1 MTPRAEPGPEVQAS
15 LEGGGEGEYRRMN
28 WPLKILLFLVLAYV
42 LVLAAIFF
50 AQTSL
55 LFPARFAQASG
66 PLPRTARPLTTETS
80 DGERLQG
87 LHVPPGQPGF
97 GPKLLILGFG
107 GNAWNAQHVAEFLH
121 DLFPKAD
128 VVTFHYRGYAPSNGA
143 PSAAALLEDAP
154 LVHDVAVRETG
165 AERVVAIGFSIG
177 TGVAA
182 RLSSRRKL
190 AGLILVT
197 PFDSLG
203 TVAARHYPWLPVRLL
218 LRHRMEPRADLEAAS
233 TPVALITAGGDTLI
247 PPERARALGQG
258 LRSLVYDRTIPGVGH
273 NEIYQHSAFRQ
284 AMHEALEKVQS

>member
-1 MTPRAEPGPEVQAS
+1 
-15 LEGGGEGEYRRMN
+15 MN
-28 WPLKILLFLVLAYV
+28 WPLKILIFFALAYV

-66 PLPRTARPLTTETS
+66 PLPPVARPLSLETP

-87 LHVPPGQPGF
+87 LQIPAVQRAP

-121 DLFPKAD
+121 DLFPHSD
-128 VVTFHYRGYAPSNGA
+128 VVTFHYRGYAPSSGA

-154 LVHDVAVRETG
+154 LVHDHAVRETG
-165 AERVVAIGFSIG
+165 AERVLAVGFSIG

-182 RLSSRRKL
+182 RLARERKVR
-190 AGLILVT
+190 GLILVT

-218 LRHRMEPRADLEAAS
+218 PRHRMEPRADLEATS
-233 TPVALITAGGDTLI
+233 TSVALITAGRDTLI
-247 PPERARALGQG
+247 PPERAKALGQG
-258 LRSLVYDRTIPGVGH
+258 LSTLVYDRTIPGVGH
-273 NEIYQHSAFRQ
+273 NDIYQHSAFRQ
-284 AMHEALEKVQS
+284 AMHEAFEKLHR